1 MRGVIIGFFL
11 VSVSAVPAFAQFVE
25 QQRATLAV
33 ETCNV
38 KPGGV
43 SEMSQALKEMAAYV
57 RANPVDLPG
66 NVYGVFREVA
76 APGDI
81 LIFVLEVKSMGEF
94 EDYILAR
101 EAANNSDERRGT
113 LFRAWR
119 SHLDAESC
127 NWSFQVRVDT
137 P

>member
-1 MRGVIIGFFL
+1 
-11 VSVSAVPAFAQFVE
+11 
-25 QQRATLAV
+25 
-33 ETCNV
+33 
-38 KPGGV
+38 
-43 SEMSQALKEMAAYV
+43 MSRALKELAAYV

-66 NVYGVFREVA
+66 KVYGVFREVA
-76 APGDI
+76 APGDT
-81 LIFVLEVKSMGEF
+81 LSFVLEVEGMGEF
-94 EDYILAR
+94 EDFILAR

-127 NWSFQVRVDT
+127 NWSFQVRIDN